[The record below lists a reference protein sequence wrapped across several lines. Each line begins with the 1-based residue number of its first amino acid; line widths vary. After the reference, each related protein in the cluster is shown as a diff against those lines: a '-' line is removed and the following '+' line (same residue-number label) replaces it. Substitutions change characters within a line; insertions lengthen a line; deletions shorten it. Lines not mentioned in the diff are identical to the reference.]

1 MSSALRPS
9 ILEIVMQLSAHGLDL
24 GSGFYTVYLI
34 ALALS
39 GVALLVAASG
49 WAGATLGTRILSALF
64 GFAFLGYAFY
74 LAFIF
79 EGGEFRIF
87 FYAFIAPIALIV
99 KLVNENS
106 ARKLR
111 EADAERAAVRE
122 AHKQQRLLEEQQ
134 NQNQPSSGSPSA

>member
-1 MSSALRPS
+1 
-9 ILEIVMQLSAHGLDL
+9 MQLSAHGLDL

-79 EGGEFRIF
+79 EGGEYRIF

-99 KLVNENS
+99 KLVKEKS
-106 ARKLR
+106 AREAR
-111 EADAERAAVRE
+111 EAEAEWAARE
-122 AHKQQRLLEEQQ
+122 AQKRQRLAAEQQ
-134 NQNQPSSGSPSA
+134 TQNQPSPGSASA